1 MEDQEFLEL
10 FGQSANLLRE
20 RTMQQI
26 LEENAEYQP
35 YYKGRLH
42 DRDEKQYLQLDL
54 TETQRR
60 IIDELLSMRERSC
73 LLYAD
78 TAYLAGI
85 KNVLQMHRALHL

>member
-20 RTMQQI
+20 RTIQQI
-26 LEENAEYQP
+26 LEENAEYQQICQAENNA
-35 YYKGRLH
+35 
-42 DRDEKQYLQLDL
+42 EKQYLQLDL
-54 TETQRR
+54 TEAQRK
-60 IIDELLSMRERSC
+60 IIDELLSMRECSC

-85 KNVLQMHRALHL
+85 KNVLQMYRALHL